1 MDSRYQGLDP
11 NAEMS
16 DPDSSTGFRRAQW
29 RMLLATMFC
38 YLFFYTGRQTFG
50 FAIPGIE
57 RELGIQKD
65 TLGWCGTALLWS
77 YAVGQA
83 INGNLADRFGGRRL
97 MSCGAILS
105 CGMNWVTSFGQSVVG
120 LVIPWSFNGYCQAMG
135 WAPGGRIV
143 SNWWSQA
150 ERGRAFGMYVFAA
163 GLSSVL
169 SYVTSLLVIDVF
181 GLDWRWIF
189 RLPVL
194 LMLLGGIVFYFL
206 ARDHPRDLGYVDP
219 PDFHDEDSTG
229 DPGGHDGAWSRYR
242 QVLGNWRLMV
252 AGVSIG
258 FQNSARYG
266 LLFWVPVHFLGEGFK
281 ADPWGR
287 WSSVALPVGMAVGA
301 LASGWASDRLFASRR
316 SIVIALFMGLAS
328 VASLVMY
335 LLPGDDRLL
344 GMLVLFGCG
353 FFAYPQA
360 PFWALAPDLL
370 GRRLAATGV
379 GILNT
384 FAYAFAGLSEPCIGW
399 MMEHYKISQ
408 RVVTESGV
416 QVVQI
421 DNTGLIFPV
430 VSGLCLCS
438 AVTALFIRR

>member
-1 MDSRYQGLDP
+1 M
-11 NAEMS
+11 NAH
-16 DPDSSTGFRRAQW
+16 PAGFRAAQW
-29 RMLLATMFC
+29 RMLLAAMFC

-83 INGNLADRFGGRRL
+83 INGNLADRFGGRRM
-97 MSCGAILS
+97 MSLGAVLS
-105 CGMNWVTSFGQSVVG
+105 CGMNWVTSFGQSFVSF
-120 LVIPWSFNGYCQAMG
+120 VIPWSVNGYFQAMG
-135 WAPGGRIV
+135 WAPGGRVV
-143 SNWWSQA
+143 SSWWSEQ

-169 SYVTSLLVIDVF
+169 SFVTSLLVIDVF
-181 GLDWRWIF
+181 GLNWRWIF

-194 LMLLGGIVFYFL
+194 LMLLGGVAFYLL
-206 ARDHPRDLGYVDP
+206 ARDRPQDLGFPDDP
-219 PDFHDEDSTG
+219 DSEGDDRSPDLTQEEG
-229 DPGGHDGAWSRYR
+229 VWSRYC
-242 QVLGNWRLMV
+242 QVLGNWRLLV

-266 LLFWVPVHFLGEGFK
+266 LLFWVPVHFLGAEFK
-281 ADPWGR
+281 QDPLGR

-301 LASGWASDRLFASRR
+301 FTSGWASDRLFGSRR
-316 SIVIALFMGLAS
+316 SIVISLFMGAAS
-328 VASLVMY
+328 VTSLLMY
-335 LLPGDDRLL
+335 VIPGEQRLL
-344 GMLVLFGCG
+344 GIVVLFACG

-360 PFWALAPDLL
+360 PYWALAPDLL

-399 MMEHYKISQ
+399 MMEHNKIGRSL
-408 RVVTESGV
+408 VTESGV
-416 QVVQI
+416 EQI
-421 DNTGLIFPV
+421 VLVDNTSLVFPV
-430 VSGLCLCS
+430 VAALCLCS

>member
-1 MDSRYQGLDP
+1 
-11 NAEMS
+11 
-16 DPDSSTGFRRAQW
+16 
-29 RMLLATMFC
+29 
-38 YLFFYTGRQTFG
+38 
-50 FAIPGIE
+50 
-57 RELGIQKD
+57 
-65 TLGWCGTALLWS
+65 
-77 YAVGQA
+77 
-83 INGNLADRFGGRRL
+83 
-97 MSCGAILS
+97 
-105 CGMNWVTSFGQSVVG
+105 
-120 LVIPWSFNGYCQAMG
+120 MG
-135 WAPGGRIV
+135 WAPGGRVV
-143 SNWWSQA
+143 SNWWSKT

-194 LMLLGGIVFYFL
+194 LMLLGGVVFYLL
-206 ARDHPRDLGYVDP
+206 ARDHPRELGFEL
-219 PDFHDEDSTG
+219 PDDHDEDTTG
-229 DPGGHDGAWSRYR
+229 DPGSDGVWARYR
-242 QVLGNWRLMV
+242 RVCGNWRLMV

-266 LLFWVPVHFLGEGFK
+266 LLFWIPVHFLGTGFK
-281 ADPWGR
+281 QDPWGR

-301 LASGWASDRLFASRR
+301 LVSGWASDRLFASRR
-316 SIVIALFMGLAS
+316 SVVISLFMGCAA

-335 LLPGDDRLL
+335 LLPPDDRLL

-408 RVVTESGV
+408 TVVDGSGV
-416 QVVQI
+416 AQIVQV
-421 DNTGLIFPV
+421 DNTGLIFPIV
-430 VSGLCLCS
+430 AGLCLCS
-438 AVTALFIRR
+438 AVTALFIGR